1 MNILSSM
8 LTFLLNRVLGVENR
22 MGGTSLPSGTNINNL
37 TKAQSGWWT
46 YDRTE
51 GHSHTGTYPTTDTYG
66 TIAHF
71 QGTSSNYAIQIL
83 RSNNQ
88 GNSNAII
95 YVRYKVGGTWGS
107 WQRYVNSMG
116 TSLTINRVDNPYF
129 SETDAT
135 YPSAYKKG
143 GFLTFRGNFHLS
155 ASLPTGTADVKVA
168 NISGWNAVTS
178 YTVSIP
184 AQSGNATLLLIISS
198 TGDIT
203 ISNYSGV
210 NTNTNAWFRFT
221 LTVPCAAGYE

>member
-22 MGGTSLPSGTNINNL
+22 MGGTFLPNGTNINNL

-46 YDRTE
+46 YNRTNV
-51 GHSHTGTYPTTDTYG
+51 SGTFPITDEYG
-66 TIAHF
+66 TIGHI
-71 QGTSSNYAIQIL
+71 QGTSSNVAMQIL
-83 RSNNQ
+83 RSNGQTQANT
-88 GNSNAII
+88 II
-95 YVRYKVGGTWGS
+95 YVRHKLGGTWGS

-184 AQSGNATLLLIISS
+184 AQSGNATLLLIISA

-210 NTNTNAWFRFT
+210 NTNTNVWFRFT